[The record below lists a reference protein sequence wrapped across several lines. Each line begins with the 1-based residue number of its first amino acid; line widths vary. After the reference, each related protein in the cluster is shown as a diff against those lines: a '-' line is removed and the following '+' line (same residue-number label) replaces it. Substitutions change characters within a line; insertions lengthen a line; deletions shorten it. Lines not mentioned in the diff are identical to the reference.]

1 MESLNL
7 VKLATKMIKTM
18 RVAISLATDPYKAL
32 LIMKVKLCRIK
43 GLVSRK
49 RKQGHMGRLIVL
61 ATMAIMR
68 FQRAHKTITYN
79 F

>member
-7 VKLATKMIKTM
+7 VRLATKMIKTM
-18 RVAISLATDPYKAL
+18 RAAISLEADPCKAL
-32 LIMKVKLCRIK
+32 LIKTVKLCRIK
-43 GLVSRK
+43 GLDFRRLK
-49 RKQGHMGRLIVL
+49 AGHMGRLIVL

>member
-7 VKLATKMIKTM
+7 ARLAMRMIKTM
-18 RVAISLATDPYKAL
+18 RAAIGLATDPCKAL
-32 LIMKVKLCRIK
+32 LIKTVKLCRIK
-43 GLVSRK
+43 GLDFRK
-49 RKQGHMGRLIVL
+49 RKAGHMGRLIVL

-68 FQRAHKTITYN
+68 FQRARKTITYN